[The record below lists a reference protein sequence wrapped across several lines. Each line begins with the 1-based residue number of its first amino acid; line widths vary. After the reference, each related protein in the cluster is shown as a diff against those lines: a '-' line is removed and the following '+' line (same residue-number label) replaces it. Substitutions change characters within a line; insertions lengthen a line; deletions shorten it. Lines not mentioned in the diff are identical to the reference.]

1 MAHARVRCV
10 SCGVCRVAVC
20 VTACAVTVAGE
31 EVILHGVTVN
41 VIRYGNQRIAVQH
54 HYFDAEAV
62 VNLLSTNRAP
72 APVALPAQ
80 PS

>member
-1 MAHARVRCV
+1 
-10 SCGVCRVAVC
+10 VC
-20 VTACAVTVAGE
+20 VTACAVAGE

>member
-1 MAHARVRCV
+1 M
-10 SCGVCRVAVC
+10 CGVCHGVSCATC
-20 VTACAVTVAGE
+20 VVVGE

-62 VNLLSTNRAP
+62 VNLLSSSRTAT
-72 APVALPAQ
+72 AALPAQ
-80 PS
+80 QQS

>member
-1 MAHARVRCV
+1 
-10 SCGVCRVAVC
+10 
-20 VTACAVTVAGE
+20 
-31 EVILHGVTVN
+31 VILHGVTVN

-72 APVALPAQ
+72 ATLPAQ